1 MTPLYNRWMIDS
13 VAGRECTP
21 ENWRKVEAA
30 VTIQKY
36 TRGGIIRSTLEFP
49 VDPWL
54 GPGPP
59 AKESMAPY
67 KEAAIAKEKE
77 LERER
82 ALALRPGHYR
92 EGREEVSLNG
102 ITYDVEEDGKILLAE
117 VDGSSVRVDSWG
129 NLTMY
134 DGGET
139 VCVKQVQLKM
149 TTFDEWLR
157 LNEWGGVQ
165 EAQELADREM
175 YSQLVEG
182 YEKFLLVGVDA

>member
-1 MTPLYNRWMIDS
+1 MTLYQRWQIDS
-13 VAGRECTP
+13 LVDRDDNSAP
-21 ENWRKVEAA
+21 INWEQIAAA

-36 TRGGIIRSTLEFP
+36 ARGHIIRTTPKSP
-49 VDPWL
+49 VDPR
-54 GPGPP
+54 G
-59 AKESMAPY
+59 KESMTPY

-77 LERER
+77 LEKQRE
-82 ALALRPGHYR
+82 LALRPGHYR

-117 VDGSSVRVDSWG
+117 VDGYSVRVDCWG
-129 NLTMY
+129 NLTTY
-134 DGGET
+134 DGSET
-139 VCVKQVQLKM
+139 ICVKQVHLKM

-175 YSQLVEG
+175 YSQLIEG